1 MSLCSR
7 GSKKTSAQG
16 GYTMARNRS
25 VFAVGVLGV
34 LALIA
39 VTHVPAERSGD
50 PVVPRFVPQANITP
64 PDTAPI
70 IVAQG
75 RCYNGKCY

>member
-1 MSLCSR
+1 
-7 GSKKTSAQG
+7 
-16 GYTMARNRS
+16 MARNPS
-25 VFAVGVLGV
+25 VFAVGALGV
-34 LALIA
+34 IALIA
-39 VTHVPAERSGD
+39 VTPVPAERGGD
-50 PVVPRFVPQANITP
+50 PIVPRFVPQANITP